1 MENFATMLAYLRKTK
16 GLSQERLAK
25 DLGISRSALAG
36 YEQGRRQPNFEIEET
51 IADYFNIDLN
61 TLRGL
66 PAPELDK
73 EEVKIINDYKQLS
86 SINKKAF
93 KRYLA
98 YLLSINNEDIETIK
112 EALENVDKI

>member
-1 MENFATMLAYLRKTK
+1 METFATMLAYLRKSK

-61 TLRGL
+61 TLRGI
-66 PAPELDK
+66 PTPDLDK
-73 EEVKIINDYKQLS
+73 DEIQVINDYKQLS
-86 SINKKAF
+86 DINKQAF

-98 YLLSINNEDIETIK
+98 YLLAINGEDIETIK
-112 EALENVDKI
+112 GAINGDEI

>member
-1 MENFATMLAYLRKTK
+1 METFATMLAYLRKSK

-61 TLRGL
+61 TLRGIPTPDL
-66 PAPELDK
+66 NKDEIQ
-73 EEVKIINDYKQLS
+73 VINDYKQLS
-86 SINKKAF
+86 DINKQAI

-98 YLLSINNEDIETIK
+98 YLLAVNGEDIETIK
-112 EALENVDKI
+112 GKINGDEI